1 VGHTFAFSS
10 HVTVD
15 GCTGARPARPADGDV
30 VSVHVC
36 IDTSLLNSFH
46 CEYISKVSVKFHFAF
61 IYTFIAIKIV
71 CQKNKTDVLLFR
83 TPMKLHLCSINLS

>member
-1 VGHTFAFSS
+1 MR
-10 HVTVD
+10 
-15 GCTGARPARPADGDV
+15 TGDANGSTGNAVNWIPDDGDV
-30 VSVHVC
+30 FSVYGC
-36 IDTSLLNSFH
+36 IDTSLFNCFH
-46 CEYISKVSVKFHFAF
+46 CEYISKVSAKLHFAIAF